1 MFFIFWYM
9 RKLSYLCTTILLF
22 SQIKMHFKIF
32 IVIYLFCVAYTQA
45 QQPDSLSQQ
54 EIHKELE
61 AIKQFRQK
69 DSVRIAM
76 LLNEIQLL
84 INNDKHT
91 SSITNSSTTNEKEM
105 EKLRNKMRGRPI
117 VFEKDTLYYLYT
129 SYGPYDIDTRV
140 KYIENK
146 LKELY
151 NDPSFAADSIK
162 IKPNGDY
169 LSVMYNEKIITRVT
183 MVDALWENSSQ
194 TELAQRYANVIKNTI
209 VKYKELN
216 SLKSILIRLAELLL
230 VLFIA
235 FVLIWAINRL
245 FNFLK
250 KITLNSE
257 HPSLTGIRIRNY
269 EFIKK
274 RGVVKALVKLL
285 AILRIIFLLFLL
297 ITIIPLIFDI
307 FPSTQYL
314 SRIIVQWIS
323 EPIKNVGIA
332 IIGYLPHLFYIV
344 IIVVIT
350 RYVLK
355 ILRFFALEIE
365 RGILK
370 IKGFHP
376 EWAHTTYVLARMMLW
391 VLALVIMF
399 PHLPSSDSDAF
410 KGISVFLGVLISLG
424 SSSAISNAIAGI
436 VISYMRPFQVGDW
449 IKSGEIIG
457 AVIEK
462 NALVTRLKTIN
473 NEDITIP
480 NSAILSGATM
490 NFTSIGKEIG
500 LALNVQVKVRYDYSD
515 NLVEELLIEA
525 ALKTNGISPKPHPYI
540 FQMSL
545 NELNAIYELNA
556 YTFHPENMYFIK
568 SDLTK
573 NIQSTFRQ
581 ANVEIFSTQYVEIKT
596 PFSNT
601 KKQNS

>member
-1 MFFIFWYM
+1 
-9 RKLSYLCTTILLF
+9 
-22 SQIKMHFKIF
+22 MHLKIF
-32 IVIYLFCVAYTQA
+32 VFIYLFCVAYIQA

-54 EIHKELE
+54 EIRKELE
-61 AIKQFRQK
+61 TIKQFRQK
-69 DSVRIAM
+69 DSIRIAM

-84 INNDKHT
+84 INNEKNT
-91 SSITNSSTTNEKEM
+91 PSITNSSTTNEKEI

-129 SYGPYDIDTRV
+129 SYRPYDIDTRV
-140 KYIENK
+140 KYVEEK

-151 NDPSFAADSIK
+151 NDPYFVADSIK
-162 IKPNGDY
+162 IKPAGDY
-169 LSVMYNEKIITRVT
+169 LSVMYNDKTITGVS

-194 TELAQRYANVIKNTI
+194 TELAQRYANIIKNTI
-209 VKYKELN
+209 VKYKEQN
-216 SLKSILIRLAELLL
+216 SLKSVLIRLAELLL
-230 VLFIA
+230 VLFIT
-235 FVLIWAINRL
+235 FILVWAINRL
-245 FNFLK
+245 FDFLK

-257 HPSLTGIRIRNY
+257 HRFLTSIRIRNY
-269 EFIKK
+269 DFIKK
-274 RGVVKALVKLL
+274 PGIVKALVKLL
-285 AILRIIFLLFLL
+285 AILRIVFLLFLL

-307 FPSTQYL
+307 FSSTQYL
-314 SRIIVQWIS
+314 SKIIVQWIS

-344 IIVVIT
+344 IIAVIT

-399 PHLPSSDSDAF
+399 PHLPGSDSDAF
-410 KGISVFLGVLISLG
+410 KGISIFLGVLISLG

-540 FQMSL
+540 FQISL
-545 NELNAIYELNA
+545 SELNAVYELNA

-581 ANVEIFSTQYVEIKT
+581 ANIEIFSTQYVEIRT

-601 KKQNS
+601 KKQNP

>member
-1 MFFIFWYM
+1 M
-9 RKLSYLCTTILLF
+9 
-22 SQIKMHFKIF
+22 
-32 IVIYLFCVAYTQA
+32 
-45 QQPDSLSQQ
+45 
-54 EIHKELE
+54 
-61 AIKQFRQK
+61 
-69 DSVRIAM
+69 
-76 LLNEIQLL
+76 NEIQEILHNE
-84 INNDKHT
+84 NNQNKTSIKNLHT
-91 SSITNSSTTNEKEM
+91 
-105 EKLRNKMRGRPI
+105 KMRGKPI
-117 VFEKDTLYYLYT
+117 VFENDTLYYLYS
-129 SYGPYDIDTRV
+129 SYGAYNIDTRV
-140 KYIENK
+140 KYIEDK

-151 NDPSFAADSIK
+151 NDPLFVTDSIK
-162 IKPNGDY
+162 IKPLGDY
-169 LSVMYNEKIITRVT
+169 LAITYKGKT
-183 MVDALWENSSQ
+183 IAGITAVDALWENSSQ
-194 TELAQRYANVIKNTI
+194 TELAQRYANIIKNTI
-209 VKYKELN
+209 VKYKEQN
-216 SLKSILIRLAELLL
+216 SLKSVLIRLAELLL

-235 FVLIWAINRL
+235 FILVWAINRL
-245 FNFLK
+245 FDFLK
-250 KITLNSE
+250 KIALNSE
-257 HPSLTGIRIRNY
+257 HHFLRGIRIRNY
-269 EFIKK
+269 ELIKK
-274 RGVVKALVKLL
+274 QRVVKALLRLL
-285 AILRIIFLLFLL
+285 AIFRIVFLLFLL

-314 SRIIVQWIS
+314 SKIIVQWIS
-323 EPIKNVGIA
+323 EPIKNVGKA

-344 IIVVIT
+344 IIAVIT
-350 RYVLK
+350 RYLLK

-370 IKGFHP
+370 IRGFHP
-376 EWAHTTYVLARMMLW
+376 EWAHTTYVLIRMMLW

-399 PHLPSSDSDAF
+399 PHLPGSGSDAF

-436 VISYMRPFQVGDW
+436 VISYMCPFQVGDW
-449 IKSGEIIG
+449 IKSRDFIG

-490 NFTSIGKEIG
+490 NFTSIGKELG

-540 FQMSL
+540 FQISL
-545 NELNAIYELNA
+545 DELNAVYELNA

-581 ANVEIFSTQYVEIKT
+581 ANIEIFSTQYVEIRT

>member
-1 MFFIFWYM
+1 M
-9 RKLSYLCTTILLF
+9 YL
-22 SQIKMHFKIF
+22 KIF
-32 IVIYLFCVAYTQA
+32 VFIYLFCVAYIQA

-54 EIHKELE
+54 EIRKELE
-61 AIKQFRQK
+61 TIKQFRQK
-69 DSVRIAM
+69 DSIRIAM

-84 INNDKHT
+84 INNEKNT
-91 SSITNSSTTNEKEM
+91 PSITNSSTTNEKEI

-140 KYIENK
+140 KYVEEK

-151 NDPSFAADSIK
+151 NDPYFVADSIK
-162 IKPNGDY
+162 IKPAGDY
-169 LSVMYNEKIITRVT
+169 LSVMYNDKTITGIS

-194 TELAQRYANVIKNTI
+194 TELAQRYANIIKNTI
-209 VKYKELN
+209 VKYKEQN

-235 FVLIWAINRL
+235 FILVWAINRL
-245 FNFLK
+245 FDFLK

-257 HPSLTGIRIRNY
+257 HRFLTSIRIRNY
-269 EFIKK
+269 DFIKK
-274 RGVVKALVKLL
+274 PGIVKALVKLL
-285 AILRIIFLLFLL
+285 AILRIVFLLFLL

-314 SRIIVQWIS
+314 SKIIVQWIS
-323 EPIKNVGIA
+323 EPIKNVAIA

-344 IIVVIT
+344 IIAVIT

-399 PHLPSSDSDAF
+399 PHLPGSDSDAF

-540 FQMSL
+540 FQISL
-545 NELNAIYELNA
+545 SELNAVYELNA

-581 ANVEIFSTQYVEIKT
+581 ANIEIFSTQYVEIRT
-596 PFSNT
+596 PFF
-601 KKQNS
+601 KY

>member
-1 MFFIFWYM
+1 
-9 RKLSYLCTTILLF
+9 
-22 SQIKMHFKIF
+22 MHLKIF
-32 IVIYLFCVAYTQA
+32 VFIYLFCVAYIQA

-54 EIHKELE
+54 EIRKELE
-61 AIKQFRQK
+61 TIKQFRQK
-69 DSVRIAM
+69 DSIRIAM

-84 INNDKHT
+84 INNEKNT
-91 SSITNSSTTNEKEM
+91 PSITNSSTTNEKEI

-140 KYIENK
+140 KYVEEK

-151 NDPSFAADSIK
+151 NDPYFVADSIK
-162 IKPNGDY
+162 IKPAGDY
-169 LSVMYNEKIITRVT
+169 LSVMYNDKTITGVS
-183 MVDALWENSSQ
+183 MVDPLWENSSQ
-194 TELAQRYANVIKNTI
+194 TELAQRYANIIKNTI
-209 VKYKELN
+209 VKYKEQN
-216 SLKSILIRLAELLL
+216 SLKSVLIRLAELLL
-230 VLFIA
+230 VLFIT
-235 FVLIWAINRL
+235 FILVWAINRL
-245 FNFLK
+245 FDFLK

-257 HPSLTGIRIRNY
+257 HRFLTSIRIRNY
-269 EFIKK
+269 DFIKK
-274 RGVVKALVKLL
+274 PGIVKALVKIL
-285 AILRIIFLLFLL
+285 AILRIVFLLFLL

-307 FPSTQYL
+307 FSSTQYL
-314 SRIIVQWIS
+314 SKIIVQWIS

-344 IIVVIT
+344 IIAVIT

-376 EWAHTTYVLARMMLW
+376 EWAHTTYVLIRMMLW

-399 PHLPSSDSDAF
+399 PHLPGSGSDAF

-436 VISYMRPFQVGDW
+436 VISYMCPFQVGDW
-449 IKSGEIIG
+449 IKSGDFIG

-490 NFTSIGKEIG
+490 NFTSIGKELG
-500 LALNVQVKVRYDYSD
+500 LALNVQVKVHYDYSD

-540 FQMSL
+540 FQISL
-545 NELNAIYELNA
+545 SELNAVYELNA

-581 ANVEIFSTQYVEIKT
+581 ANIEIFSTQYVEIRT

>member
-1 MFFIFWYM
+1 
-9 RKLSYLCTTILLF
+9 
-22 SQIKMHFKIF
+22 MHLKIF
-32 IVIYLFCVAYTQA
+32 VFIYLFCVAYIQA

-54 EIHKELE
+54 EIRKELE
-61 AIKQFRQK
+61 TIKQFRQK
-69 DSVRIAM
+69 DSIRIAM

-84 INNDKHT
+84 INNEKNT
-91 SSITNSSTTNEKEM
+91 PSITNSSTTNEKEI

-140 KYIENK
+140 KYVEEK

-151 NDPSFAADSIK
+151 NDPYFVADSIK
-162 IKPNGDY
+162 IKPAGDY
-169 LSVMYNEKIITRVT
+169 LSVMYNDKTITGVS

-194 TELAQRYANVIKNTI
+194 TELAQRYANIIKNTI
-209 VKYKELN
+209 VKYKEQN
-216 SLKSILIRLAELLL
+216 SLKSVLIRLTELLL

-235 FVLIWAINRL
+235 FILVWAINRL
-245 FNFLK
+245 FDFLK

-257 HPSLTGIRIRNY
+257 HRFLTSIRIRNY
-269 EFIKK
+269 DFIKK
-274 RGVVKALVKLL
+274 PGIVKVLVKLL
-285 AILRIIFLLFLL
+285 AILRIVFLLFLL

-314 SRIIVQWIS
+314 SKIIVQWIS

-344 IIVVIT
+344 IIAVIT

-399 PHLPSSDSDAF
+399 PHLPGSDSDAF

-473 NEDITIP
+473 NEDISIP

-540 FQMSL
+540 FQISL
-545 NELNAIYELNA
+545 SELNAVYELNA

-581 ANVEIFSTQYVEIKT
+581 ANIEIFSTQYVEIRT

>member
-1 MFFIFWYM
+1 
-9 RKLSYLCTTILLF
+9 
-22 SQIKMHFKIF
+22 MHLKIF
-32 IVIYLFCVAYTQA
+32 VFIYLFCVAYIQA

-54 EIHKELE
+54 EIRKELE
-61 AIKQFRQK
+61 TIKQFRQK
-69 DSVRIAM
+69 DSIRIAM

-84 INNDKHT
+84 INNEKNT
-91 SSITNSSTTNEKEM
+91 PSITNSSTTNEKEI

-140 KYIENK
+140 KYVEEK

-151 NDPSFAADSIK
+151 NDPYFVADSIK
-162 IKPNGDY
+162 IKPAGDY
-169 LSVMYNEKIITRVT
+169 LSVMYNDKTITGIS

-194 TELAQRYANVIKNTI
+194 TELAQRYANIIKNTI
-209 VKYKELN
+209 VKYKEQN
-216 SLKSILIRLAELLL
+216 SLKSVLIRLAELLL

-235 FVLIWAINRL
+235 FILVWAINRL
-245 FNFLK
+245 FDFLK
-250 KITLNSE
+250 KIALNSE
-257 HPSLTGIRIRNY
+257 HRFLTSIRIRNY
-269 EFIKK
+269 DFIKK
-274 RGVVKALVKLL
+274 PGIVKALVKLL
-285 AILRIIFLLFLL
+285 AILRIVFLLFLL

-307 FPSTQYL
+307 FSSTQYL
-314 SRIIVQWIS
+314 SKIIVQWIS

-344 IIVVIT
+344 IIAVIT
-350 RYVLK
+350 HYVLK

-399 PHLPSSDSDAF
+399 PHLPGSDSDAF
-410 KGISVFLGVLISLG
+410 KGISIFLGVLISLG

-480 NSAILSGATM
+480 NSAILSGTTM

-540 FQMSL
+540 FQISL
-545 NELNAIYELNA
+545 SELNAVYELNA

-581 ANVEIFSTQYVEIKT
+581 ANIEIFSTQYVEIRT

-601 KKQNS
+601 KKQNP

>member
-1 MFFIFWYM
+1 
-9 RKLSYLCTTILLF
+9 
-22 SQIKMHFKIF
+22 MHLKIF
-32 IVIYLFCVAYTQA
+32 VFIYLFCVAYIQA

-54 EIHKELE
+54 EIRKELE
-61 AIKQFRQK
+61 TIKQFRQK
-69 DSVRIAM
+69 DSIRIAM

-84 INNDKHT
+84 INNEKNT
-91 SSITNSSTTNEKEM
+91 PSITNSSTTNEKEI
-105 EKLRNKMRGRPI
+105 EKLRNKMRGQPI

-140 KYIENK
+140 KYVEEK

-151 NDPSFAADSIK
+151 NDPYFVADSIK
-162 IKPNGDY
+162 IKPAGYY
-169 LSVMYNEKIITRVT
+169 LSVMYNDKTITGVSI
-183 MVDALWENSSQ
+183 VDALWENSSQ
-194 TELAQRYANVIKNTI
+194 TELAQRYANIIKNTI
-209 VKYKELN
+209 VKYKEQN
-216 SLKSILIRLAELLL
+216 SLKSVLIRLAELLL

-235 FVLIWAINRL
+235 FILVWAINRL
-245 FNFLK
+245 FDFLK

-257 HPSLTGIRIRNY
+257 HRFLTSIRIRNY
-269 EFIKK
+269 DFIKK
-274 RGVVKALVKLL
+274 PGIVKALEKLL
-285 AILRIIFLLFLL
+285 AILRIVFLLFLL

-314 SRIIVQWIS
+314 SKIIVQWIS
-323 EPIKNVGIA
+323 EPIKNVAIA

-344 IIVVIT
+344 IIAVIT

-399 PHLPSSDSDAF
+399 PHLPGSDSDAF

-525 ALKTNGISPKPHPYI
+525 ALKTNGISLKPHPYI
-540 FQMSL
+540 FQISL
-545 NELNAIYELNA
+545 SELNAVYELNA

-581 ANVEIFSTQYVEIKT
+581 ANIEIFSTQYVEIRT

-601 KKQNS
+601 KKQNP

>member
-1 MFFIFWYM
+1 
-9 RKLSYLCTTILLF
+9 
-22 SQIKMHFKIF
+22 MHLKIF
-32 IVIYLFCVAYTQA
+32 VFIYLFCVAYIQA

-54 EIHKELE
+54 EIRKELE
-61 AIKQFRQK
+61 TIKQFRQK
-69 DSVRIAM
+69 DSIRIAM

-84 INNDKHT
+84 INNEKNT
-91 SSITNSSTTNEKEM
+91 PSITNSSTTNEKEI

-129 SYGPYDIDTRV
+129 SYRPYDIDTRV
-140 KYIENK
+140 KYVEEK

-151 NDPSFAADSIK
+151 NDPYFVADSIK
-162 IKPNGDY
+162 IKPAGDY
-169 LSVMYNEKIITRVT
+169 LSVMYNDKTITGVS

-194 TELAQRYANVIKNTI
+194 TELAQRYANIIKNTI
-209 VKYKELN
+209 VKYKEQN
-216 SLKSILIRLAELLL
+216 SLKSVLIRLAELLL
-230 VLFIA
+230 VLFIT
-235 FVLIWAINRL
+235 FILVWAINRL
-245 FNFLK
+245 FDFLK

-257 HPSLTGIRIRNY
+257 HRFLTSIRIRNY
-269 EFIKK
+269 DFIKK
-274 RGVVKALVKLL
+274 PGIVKVLVKLL
-285 AILRIIFLLFLL
+285 AILRIVFLLFLL

-314 SRIIVQWIS
+314 SKIIVQWIS

-344 IIVVIT
+344 IIAVIT

-399 PHLPSSDSDAF
+399 PHLPGSDSDAF

-540 FQMSL
+540 FQISL
-545 NELNAIYELNA
+545 SELNAVYELNA

-581 ANVEIFSTQYVEIKT
+581 ANIEIFSTQYVEIRT

-601 KKQNS
+601 KKQNP

>member
-1 MFFIFWYM
+1 M
-9 RKLSYLCTTILLF
+9 RL
-22 SQIKMHFKIF
+22 KIF
-32 IVIYLFCVAYTQA
+32 VFIYLFCVAYIQA

-54 EIHKELE
+54 EIRKELE
-61 AIKQFRQK
+61 TIKQFRQK
-69 DSVRIAM
+69 DSIRIAM
-76 LLNEIQLL
+76 LLNEIQML
-84 INNDKHT
+84 INNEKNT
-91 SSITNSSTTNEKEM
+91 PSITNSSTTNEKEI

-140 KYIENK
+140 KYVEEK

-151 NDPSFAADSIK
+151 NDPYFVADSIK
-162 IKPNGDY
+162 IKPAGDY
-169 LSVMYNEKIITRVT
+169 LSVMYNDKTITGIS

-194 TELAQRYANVIKNTI
+194 TELAQRYANIIKNTI
-209 VKYKELN
+209 VKYKEQN
-216 SLKSILIRLAELLL
+216 SLKSVLIRLAELLL

-235 FVLIWAINRL
+235 FILVWAINRL
-245 FNFLK
+245 FDFLK

-257 HPSLTGIRIRNY
+257 HSFLTSIRIRNY
-269 EFIKK
+269 DFIKK
-274 RGVVKALVKLL
+274 PGIVKALVKLL
-285 AILRIIFLLFLL
+285 AILRIVFLLFLL

-314 SRIIVQWIS
+314 SKIIVQWIS

-344 IIVVIT
+344 IIAVIT

-399 PHLPSSDSDAF
+399 PHLPGSDSDAF

-540 FQMSL
+540 FQISL
-545 NELNAIYELNA
+545 SELNAVYELNA

-581 ANVEIFSTQYVEIKT
+581 ANIEIFSTQYVEIRT

>member
-1 MFFIFWYM
+1 
-9 RKLSYLCTTILLF
+9 
-22 SQIKMHFKIF
+22 MHLKIF
-32 IVIYLFCVAYTQA
+32 VFIYLFCVAYIQA

-54 EIHKELE
+54 EIRKELE
-61 AIKQFRQK
+61 TIKQFRQK
-69 DSVRIAM
+69 DSIRIAM

-84 INNDKHT
+84 INNEKNT
-91 SSITNSSTTNEKEM
+91 PSITNSSTTNEKEI

-140 KYIENK
+140 KYVEEK

-151 NDPSFAADSIK
+151 NDPYFVADSIK
-162 IKPNGDY
+162 IKPAGDY
-169 LSVMYNEKIITRVT
+169 LSVMYNDKTITGVS

-194 TELAQRYANVIKNTI
+194 TELAQRYANIIKNTI
-209 VKYKELN
+209 VKYKEQN
-216 SLKSILIRLAELLL
+216 SLKSVLIRLAELLL

-235 FVLIWAINRL
+235 FILVWAINRL
-245 FNFLK
+245 FDFLK
-250 KITLNSE
+250 KIALNSE
-257 HPSLTGIRIRNY
+257 HRFLTSIRIRNY
-269 EFIKK
+269 DFIKK
-274 RGVVKALVKLL
+274 PGIVKALVKLL
-285 AILRIIFLLFLL
+285 AILRIVFLLFLL

-314 SRIIVQWIS
+314 SKIIVQWIS

-344 IIVVIT
+344 IIAVIT

-399 PHLPSSDSDAF
+399 PHLPGSDSDAF

-540 FQMSL
+540 FQISL
-545 NELNAIYELNA
+545 SELNAVYELNA

-581 ANVEIFSTQYVEIKT
+581 ANIEIFSTQYVEIRT

>member
-1 MFFIFWYM
+1 
-9 RKLSYLCTTILLF
+9 
-22 SQIKMHFKIF
+22 MHLKIF
-32 IVIYLFCVAYTQA
+32 VFIYLFCVAYIQA

-54 EIHKELE
+54 EIRKELE
-61 AIKQFRQK
+61 TIKQFRQK
-69 DSVRIAM
+69 DSIRIAM

-84 INNDKHT
+84 INNEKNT
-91 SSITNSSTTNEKEM
+91 PSITNSSTTNEKEI

-140 KYIENK
+140 KYVEEK

-151 NDPSFAADSIK
+151 NDPYFVADSIK
-162 IKPNGDY
+162 IKPAGDY
-169 LSVMYNEKIITRVT
+169 LSVMYNDKTITGIS

-194 TELAQRYANVIKNTI
+194 TELAQRYANIIKNTI
-209 VKYKELN
+209 VKYKEQN
-216 SLKSILIRLAELLL
+216 SLKSVLIRLAELLL

-235 FVLIWAINRL
+235 FILVWAINRL
-245 FNFLK
+245 FDFLK
-250 KITLNSE
+250 KIALNSE
-257 HPSLTGIRIRNY
+257 HRFLTSIRIRNY
-269 EFIKK
+269 DFIKK
-274 RGVVKALVKLL
+274 PGIVKALVKLL
-285 AILRIIFLLFLL
+285 AILRIVFLLFLL

-307 FPSTQYL
+307 FSSTQYL
-314 SRIIVQWIS
+314 SKIIVQWIS

-344 IIVVIT
+344 IIAVIT
-350 RYVLK
+350 HYVLK

-399 PHLPSSDSDAF
+399 PHLPGSDSDAF
-410 KGISVFLGVLISLG
+410 KGISIFLGVLISLG

-540 FQMSL
+540 FQISL
-545 NELNAIYELNA
+545 SELNAVYELNA

-581 ANVEIFSTQYVEIKT
+581 ANIEIFSTQYIEIRT

-601 KKQNS
+601 KKQNP

>member
-1 MFFIFWYM
+1 M
-9 RKLSYLCTTILLF
+9 RL
-22 SQIKMHFKIF
+22 KIF
-32 IVIYLFCVAYTQA
+32 VFIYLFCVAYIQA

-54 EIHKELE
+54 EIRKELE
-61 AIKQFRQK
+61 TIKQFRQK
-69 DSVRIAM
+69 DSIRIAM
-76 LLNEIQLL
+76 LLNEIKLL
-84 INNDKHT
+84 INNEKNT
-91 SSITNSSTTNEKEM
+91 PSITNSSTTNEKEI

-140 KYIENK
+140 KYVEEK

-151 NDPSFAADSIK
+151 NDPYFVADSIK
-162 IKPNGDY
+162 IKPAGDY
-169 LSVMYNEKIITRVT
+169 LSVMYNDKTITGIS

-194 TELAQRYANVIKNTI
+194 TELAQRYANIIKNTI
-209 VKYKELN
+209 VKYKEQN
-216 SLKSILIRLAELLL
+216 SLKSVLIRLAELLL

-235 FVLIWAINRL
+235 FILVWAINRL
-245 FNFLK
+245 FDFLK
-250 KITLNSE
+250 KIALNSE
-257 HPSLTGIRIRNY
+257 HRFLTSIRIRNY
-269 EFIKK
+269 DFIKK
-274 RGVVKALVKLL
+274 PGIVKALVKLL
-285 AILRIIFLLFLL
+285 AILRIVFLLFLL

-307 FPSTQYL
+307 FSSTQYL
-314 SRIIVQWIS
+314 SKIIVQWIS

-344 IIVVIT
+344 IIAVIT
-350 RYVLK
+350 HYVLK

-399 PHLPSSDSDAF
+399 PHLPGSDSDAF
-410 KGISVFLGVLISLG
+410 KGISIFLGVLISLG

-540 FQMSL
+540 FQISL
-545 NELNAIYELNA
+545 SELNAVYELNA

-581 ANVEIFSTQYVEIKT
+581 ANIEIFSTQYVEIRT

-601 KKQNS
+601 KKQNP

>member
-1 MFFIFWYM
+1 
-9 RKLSYLCTTILLF
+9 
-22 SQIKMHFKIF
+22 MHLKIF
-32 IVIYLFCVAYTQA
+32 VFIYLFCVAYIQA

-54 EIHKELE
+54 EIRKELE
-61 AIKQFRQK
+61 TIKQFRQK
-69 DSVRIAM
+69 DSIRIAM

-84 INNDKHT
+84 INNEKNT
-91 SSITNSSTTNEKEM
+91 PSITNSSTTNEKEI

-140 KYIENK
+140 KYVEEK

-151 NDPSFAADSIK
+151 NDPYFVADSIK
-162 IKPNGDY
+162 IKPAGDY
-169 LSVMYNEKIITRVT
+169 LSVMYNDKTITGVS

-194 TELAQRYANVIKNTI
+194 TELAQRYANIIKNTI
-209 VKYKELN
+209 VKYKEQN
-216 SLKSILIRLAELLL
+216 SLKSVLIRLAELLL

-235 FVLIWAINRL
+235 FILVWAINRL
-245 FNFLK
+245 FDFLK
-250 KITLNSE
+250 KIALNSE
-257 HPSLTGIRIRNY
+257 HRFLTSIRIRNY
-269 EFIKK
+269 DFIKK
-274 RGVVKALVKLL
+274 PGIVKALVKLL
-285 AILRIIFLLFLL
+285 AILRIVFLLFLL

-307 FPSTQYL
+307 FSSTQYL
-314 SRIIVQWIS
+314 SKIIVQWIS

-344 IIVVIT
+344 IIAVIT
-350 RYVLK
+350 HYVLK

-399 PHLPSSDSDAF
+399 PHLPGSDSDAF
-410 KGISVFLGVLISLG
+410 KGISIFLGVLISLG

-540 FQMSL
+540 FQISL
-545 NELNAIYELNA
+545 SELNAVYELNA

-581 ANVEIFSTQYVEIKT
+581 ANIEIFSTQYIEIRT

>member
-1 MFFIFWYM
+1 
-9 RKLSYLCTTILLF
+9 
-22 SQIKMHFKIF
+22 MHLKIF
-32 IVIYLFCVAYTQA
+32 VFIYLFCVAYIQA

-54 EIHKELE
+54 EIRKELE
-61 AIKQFRQK
+61 TIKQFRQK
-69 DSVRIAM
+69 DSIRIAM

-84 INNDKHT
+84 INNEKNT
-91 SSITNSSTTNEKEM
+91 PSITNSSTTNEKEI

-140 KYIENK
+140 KYVEEK

-151 NDPSFAADSIK
+151 NDPYFVADSIK
-162 IKPNGDY
+162 IKPAGNY
-169 LSVMYNEKIITRVT
+169 LSVMYNDKTITGIS

-194 TELAQRYANVIKNTI
+194 TELAQRYANIIKNTI
-209 VKYKELN
+209 VKYKEQN
-216 SLKSILIRLAELLL
+216 SLKSVLIRLAELLL

-235 FVLIWAINRL
+235 FILVWAINRL
-245 FNFLK
+245 FDFLK
-250 KITLNSE
+250 KIALNSE
-257 HPSLTGIRIRNY
+257 HRFLTSIRIRNY
-269 EFIKK
+269 DFIKK
-274 RGVVKALVKLL
+274 PGIVKALVKLL
-285 AILRIIFLLFLL
+285 AILRIVFLLFLL

-307 FPSTQYL
+307 FSSTQYL
-314 SRIIVQWIS
+314 SKIIVQWIS

-344 IIVVIT
+344 IIAVIT
-350 RYVLK
+350 HYVLK

-399 PHLPSSDSDAF
+399 PHLPGSDSDAF
-410 KGISVFLGVLISLG
+410 KGISIFLGVLISLG

-540 FQMSL
+540 FQISL
-545 NELNAIYELNA
+545 SELNAVYELNA

-581 ANVEIFSTQYVEIKT
+581 ANIEIFSTQYIEIRT

>member
-1 MFFIFWYM
+1 M
-9 RKLSYLCTTILLF
+9 RL
-22 SQIKMHFKIF
+22 KIF
-32 IVIYLFCVAYTQA
+32 VFIYLFCVAYIQA

-54 EIHKELE
+54 EIRKELE
-61 AIKQFRQK
+61 TIKQFRQK
-69 DSVRIAM
+69 DSIRIAM

-84 INNDKHT
+84 INNEKNT
-91 SSITNSSTTNEKEM
+91 PSITNSSTTNEKEI

-140 KYIENK
+140 KYVEEK

-151 NDPSFAADSIK
+151 NDPYFVADSIK
-162 IKPNGDY
+162 IKPAGDY
-169 LSVMYNEKIITRVT
+169 LSVMYNDKTITGIS

-194 TELAQRYANVIKNTI
+194 TELAQRYANIIKNTI
-209 VKYKELN
+209 VKYKEQN
-216 SLKSILIRLAELLL
+216 SLKSVLIRLAELLL

-235 FVLIWAINRL
+235 FILVWAINRL
-245 FNFLK
+245 FDFLK

-257 HPSLTGIRIRNY
+257 HRFLTSIRIRNY
-269 EFIKK
+269 DFIKK
-274 RGVVKALVKLL
+274 PGIIKALVKLL
-285 AILRIIFLLFLL
+285 AILRIVFLLFLL

-314 SRIIVQWIS
+314 SKIIVQWIS

-344 IIVVIT
+344 IIAVIT

-399 PHLPSSDSDAF
+399 PHLPGSDSDAF
-410 KGISVFLGVLISLG
+410 KGISVFLAVLISLG

-540 FQMSL
+540 FQISL
-545 NELNAIYELNA
+545 SELNAVYELNA

-581 ANVEIFSTQYVEIKT
+581 ANIEIFSTQYVEIRT

>member
-1 MFFIFWYM
+1 MFFIFGYM
-9 RKLSYLCTTILLF
+9 RKLLYLCTTILLF

-45 QQPDSLSQQ
+45 QQPDNLSQQ

-209 VKYKELN
+209 VKYKEQN

-235 FVLIWAINRL
+235 FVLVWAINRL

-285 AILRIIFLLFLL
+285 AILRIIFLFFLL

-314 SRIIVQWIS
+314 SKIIVQWIS

-376 EWAHTTYVLARMMLW
+376 EWAHTT
-391 VLALVIMF
+391 
-399 PHLPSSDSDAF
+399 
-410 KGISVFLGVLISLG
+410 
-424 SSSAISNAIAGI
+424 
-436 VISYMRPFQVGDW
+436 DW

-525 ALKTNGISPKPHPYI
+525 ALKPNGISPKPHPYI
-540 FQMSL
+540 FQISL

>member
-1 MFFIFWYM
+1 
-9 RKLSYLCTTILLF
+9 
-22 SQIKMHFKIF
+22 MHLKIF
-32 IVIYLFCVAYTQA
+32 VFIYLFCVAYIQA

-54 EIHKELE
+54 EIRKELE
-61 AIKQFRQK
+61 TIKQFRQK
-69 DSVRIAM
+69 DSIRIAM

-84 INNDKHT
+84 INNEKNT
-91 SSITNSSTTNEKEM
+91 PSITNSSTTNEKEI

-140 KYIENK
+140 KYVEEK

-151 NDPSFAADSIK
+151 NDPYFVADSIK
-162 IKPNGDY
+162 IKPAGDY
-169 LSVMYNEKIITRVT
+169 LSVMYNDKTITGIS

-194 TELAQRYANVIKNTI
+194 TELAQRYANIIKNTI
-209 VKYKELN
+209 VKYKEQN
-216 SLKSILIRLAELLL
+216 SLKSVLIRLAELLL

-235 FVLIWAINRL
+235 FILVWAINRL
-245 FNFLK
+245 FDFLK

-257 HPSLTGIRIRNY
+257 HRFLTSIRIRNY
-269 EFIKK
+269 DFIKK
-274 RGVVKALVKLL
+274 PGIIKALVKLL
-285 AILRIIFLLFLL
+285 AILRIVFLLFLL

-314 SRIIVQWIS
+314 SKIIVQWIS

-344 IIVVIT
+344 IIAVIT

-399 PHLPSSDSDAF
+399 PHLPGSDSDAF

-424 SSSAISNAIAGI
+424 SSSAISNAIAGV

-449 IKSGEIIG
+449 IKSGEFIG

-540 FQMSL
+540 FQISL
-545 NELNAIYELNA
+545 SELNAVYELNA

-581 ANVEIFSTQYVEIKT
+581 ANVEIFSTQYVEIRT
-596 PFSNT
+596 PLSNS
-601 KKQNS
+601 KKQNL

>member
-1 MFFIFWYM
+1 
-9 RKLSYLCTTILLF
+9 
-22 SQIKMHFKIF
+22 MHLKIF
-32 IVIYLFCVAYTQA
+32 VFIYLFCVAYIQA

-54 EIHKELE
+54 EIRKELE
-61 AIKQFRQK
+61 TIKQFRQK
-69 DSVRIAM
+69 DSIRIAM

-84 INNDKHT
+84 INNEKNT
-91 SSITNSSTTNEKEM
+91 PSITNSSTTNEKEI

-129 SYGPYDIDTRV
+129 SYRPYDIDTRV
-140 KYIENK
+140 KYVEEK

-151 NDPSFAADSIK
+151 NDPYFVADSIK
-162 IKPNGDY
+162 IKPAGDY
-169 LSVMYNEKIITRVT
+169 LSVMYNDKTITGVS

-194 TELAQRYANVIKNTI
+194 TELAQRYANIIKNTI
-209 VKYKELN
+209 VKYKEQN
-216 SLKSILIRLAELLL
+216 SLKSVLIRLAELLL
-230 VLFIA
+230 VLFIT
-235 FVLIWAINRL
+235 FILVWAINRL
-245 FNFLK
+245 FDFLK

-257 HPSLTGIRIRNY
+257 HRFLTSIRIRNY
-269 EFIKK
+269 DFIKK
-274 RGVVKALVKLL
+274 PGIVKALVKIL
-285 AILRIIFLLFLL
+285 AILRIVFLLFLL

-307 FPSTQYL
+307 FSSTQYL
-314 SRIIVQWIS
+314 SKIIVQWIS

-344 IIVVIT
+344 IIAVIT

-399 PHLPSSDSDAF
+399 PHLPGSDSDAF

-540 FQMSL
+540 FQISL
-545 NELNAIYELNA
+545 SELNAVYELNA

-581 ANVEIFSTQYVEIKT
+581 ANIEIFSTQYVEIRT

-601 KKQNS
+601 KKQNP

>member
-1 MFFIFWYM
+1 
-9 RKLSYLCTTILLF
+9 
-22 SQIKMHFKIF
+22 MHLKIF
-32 IVIYLFCVAYTQA
+32 VFIYLFCVAYIQA

-54 EIHKELE
+54 EIRKELE
-61 AIKQFRQK
+61 TIKQFRQK
-69 DSVRIAM
+69 DSIRIAM

-84 INNDKHT
+84 INNEKNT
-91 SSITNSSTTNEKEM
+91 PSITNSSTTNEKEI
-105 EKLRNKMRGRPI
+105 EKLRNKMRGQPI

-140 KYIENK
+140 KYVEEK

-151 NDPSFAADSIK
+151 NDPYFVADSIK
-162 IKPNGDY
+162 IKPAGDY
-169 LSVMYNEKIITRVT
+169 LSVMYNDKTITGVS

-194 TELAQRYANVIKNTI
+194 TELAQRYANIIKNTI
-209 VKYKELN
+209 VKYKEQN
-216 SLKSILIRLAELLL
+216 SLKSVLIRLAELLL

-235 FVLIWAINRL
+235 FILVWAINRL
-245 FNFLK
+245 FDFLK

-257 HPSLTGIRIRNY
+257 HRFLTSIRIRNY
-269 EFIKK
+269 DFIKK
-274 RGVVKALVKLL
+274 PGIVKALVKLL
-285 AILRIIFLLFLL
+285 AILRIVFLLFLL

-314 SRIIVQWIS
+314 SKIIVQWIS

-344 IIVVIT
+344 IIAVIT

-399 PHLPSSDSDAF
+399 PHLPGSDSDAF

-540 FQMSL
+540 FQISL
-545 NELNAIYELNA
+545 SELNAVYELNA

-581 ANVEIFSTQYVEIKT
+581 ANIEIFSTQYVEIRT

>member
-1 MFFIFWYM
+1 
-9 RKLSYLCTTILLF
+9 
-22 SQIKMHFKIF
+22 MHLKIF
-32 IVIYLFCVAYTQA
+32 VFIYLFCVAYIQA

-54 EIHKELE
+54 EIRKELE
-61 AIKQFRQK
+61 TIKQFRQK
-69 DSVRIAM
+69 DSIRIAM

-84 INNDKHT
+84 INNEKNT
-91 SSITNSSTTNEKEM
+91 PSITNSSTTNEKEI

-140 KYIENK
+140 KYVEEK

-151 NDPSFAADSIK
+151 NDPYFVADSIK
-162 IKPNGDY
+162 IKPAGDY
-169 LSVMYNEKIITRVT
+169 LSVMYNDKTITGVS

-194 TELAQRYANVIKNTI
+194 TELAQRYANIIKNTI
-209 VKYKELN
+209 VKYKEQN
-216 SLKSILIRLAELLL
+216 SLKSVLIRLAELLL

-235 FVLIWAINRL
+235 FILVWAINRL
-245 FNFLK
+245 FDFLK

-257 HPSLTGIRIRNY
+257 HRFLTSIRIRNY
-269 EFIKK
+269 DFIKK
-274 RGVVKALVKLL
+274 PGIVKVLVKLL
-285 AILRIIFLLFLL
+285 AILRIVFLLFLL

-314 SRIIVQWIS
+314 SKIIVQWIS

-344 IIVVIT
+344 IIAVIT

-399 PHLPSSDSDAF
+399 PHLPGSDSDAF

-540 FQMSL
+540 FQISL
-545 NELNAIYELNA
+545 SELNAVYELNA

-581 ANVEIFSTQYVEIKT
+581 ANIEIFSTQYVEIRT

>member
-1 MFFIFWYM
+1 
-9 RKLSYLCTTILLF
+9 
-22 SQIKMHFKIF
+22 MHLKIF
-32 IVIYLFCVAYTQA
+32 VFIYLFCVAYIQA

-54 EIHKELE
+54 EIRKELE
-61 AIKQFRQK
+61 TIKQFRQK
-69 DSVRIAM
+69 DSIRIAM

-84 INNDKHT
+84 INNEKNT
-91 SSITNSSTTNEKEM
+91 PSITNSSTTNEKEI

-140 KYIENK
+140 KYVEEK

-151 NDPSFAADSIK
+151 NDPYFVADSIK
-162 IKPNGDY
+162 IKPAGDY
-169 LSVMYNEKIITRVT
+169 LSVMYNDKTITGVSI
-183 MVDALWENSSQ
+183 VDALWENSSQ
-194 TELAQRYANVIKNTI
+194 TELAQRYANIIKNTI
-209 VKYKELN
+209 VKYKEQN
-216 SLKSILIRLAELLL
+216 SLKSVLIRLAELLL
-230 VLFIA
+230 VLFIT
-235 FVLIWAINRL
+235 FILVWAINRL
-245 FNFLK
+245 FDFLK

-257 HPSLTGIRIRNY
+257 HRFLTSIRIRNY
-269 EFIKK
+269 DFIKK
-274 RGVVKALVKLL
+274 PGIVKALVKIL
-285 AILRIIFLLFLL
+285 AILRIVFLLFLL

-314 SRIIVQWIS
+314 SKIIVQWIS

-344 IIVVIT
+344 IIAVIT

-399 PHLPSSDSDAF
+399 PHLPGSDSDAF

-540 FQMSL
+540 FQISL
-545 NELNAIYELNA
+545 SELNAVYELNA

-581 ANVEIFSTQYVEIKT
+581 ANIEIFSTQYIEIRT

>member
-1 MFFIFWYM
+1 
-9 RKLSYLCTTILLF
+9 
-22 SQIKMHFKIF
+22 MHLKIF
-32 IVIYLFCVAYTQA
+32 VFIYLFCVAYIQA

-54 EIHKELE
+54 EIRKELE
-61 AIKQFRQK
+61 TIKQFRQK
-69 DSVRIAM
+69 DSIRIAM

-84 INNDKHT
+84 INNEKNT
-91 SSITNSSTTNEKEM
+91 PSITNSSTTNEKEI

-140 KYIENK
+140 KYVEEK

-151 NDPSFAADSIK
+151 NDPYFVADSIK
-162 IKPNGDY
+162 IKPAGDY
-169 LSVMYNEKIITRVT
+169 LSVMYNDKTITGVSI
-183 MVDALWENSSQ
+183 VDALWENSSQ
-194 TELAQRYANVIKNTI
+194 TELAQRYANIIKNTI
-209 VKYKELN
+209 VKYKEQN
-216 SLKSILIRLAELLL
+216 SLKSVLIRLAELLL
-230 VLFIA
+230 VLFIT
-235 FVLIWAINRL
+235 FILVWAINRL
-245 FNFLK
+245 FDFLK

-257 HPSLTGIRIRNY
+257 HRFLTSIRIRNY
-269 EFIKK
+269 DFIKK
-274 RGVVKALVKLL
+274 PGIVKALVKIL
-285 AILRIIFLLFLL
+285 AILRIVFLLFLL

-314 SRIIVQWIS
+314 SKIIVQWIS

-344 IIVVIT
+344 IIAVIT

-399 PHLPSSDSDAF
+399 PHLPGSDSDAF
-410 KGISVFLGVLISLG
+410 KGISIFLGVLISLG

-540 FQMSL
+540 FQISL
-545 NELNAIYELNA
+545 SELNAVYELNA

-581 ANVEIFSTQYVEIKT
+581 ANIEIFSTQYVEIRT

-601 KKQNS
+601 KKQNP

>member
-1 MFFIFWYM
+1 
-9 RKLSYLCTTILLF
+9 
-22 SQIKMHFKIF
+22 MHLKIF
-32 IVIYLFCVAYTQA
+32 VFIYLFCVAYIQA

-54 EIHKELE
+54 EIRKELE
-61 AIKQFRQK
+61 TIKQFRQK
-69 DSVRIAM
+69 DSIRIAM

-84 INNDKHT
+84 INNEKNT
-91 SSITNSSTTNEKEM
+91 PSITNSSTTNEKEI

-140 KYIENK
+140 KYVEEK

-151 NDPSFAADSIK
+151 NDPYFVADSIK
-162 IKPNGDY
+162 IKPAGDY
-169 LSVMYNEKIITRVT
+169 LSVMYNDKTITGVSI
-183 MVDALWENSSQ
+183 VDALWENSSQ
-194 TELAQRYANVIKNTI
+194 TELAQRYANIIKNTI
-209 VKYKELN
+209 VKYKEQN
-216 SLKSILIRLAELLL
+216 SLKSVLIRLAELLL

-235 FVLIWAINRL
+235 FILVWAINRL
-245 FNFLK
+245 FDFLK

-257 HPSLTGIRIRNY
+257 HRFLTSIRIRNY
-269 EFIKK
+269 DFIKK
-274 RGVVKALVKLL
+274 PGIVKALVKIL
-285 AILRIIFLLFLL
+285 AILRIVFLLFLL

-307 FPSTQYL
+307 FSSTQYL
-314 SRIIVQWIS
+314 SKIIVQWIS

-344 IIVVIT
+344 IIAVIT

-399 PHLPSSDSDAF
+399 PHLPGSDSDAF

-540 FQMSL
+540 FQISL
-545 NELNAIYELNA
+545 SELNAVYELNA

-581 ANVEIFSTQYVEIKT
+581 ANIEIFSTQYVEIRT

>member
-1 MFFIFWYM
+1 
-9 RKLSYLCTTILLF
+9 
-22 SQIKMHFKIF
+22 MHLKIF
-32 IVIYLFCVAYTQA
+32 VFIYLFCVAYIQA

-54 EIHKELE
+54 EIRKEFE
-61 AIKQFRQK
+61 TIKQFRQK
-69 DSVRIAM
+69 DSIRIAM

-84 INNDKHT
+84 INNEKNT
-91 SSITNSSTTNEKEM
+91 PSITNSSTTNEKEI

-129 SYGPYDIDTRV
+129 SYRPYDIDTRV
-140 KYIENK
+140 KYVEEK

-151 NDPSFAADSIK
+151 NDPYFVADSIK
-162 IKPNGDY
+162 IKPAGDY
-169 LSVMYNEKIITRVT
+169 LSVMYNDKTITGVS

-194 TELAQRYANVIKNTI
+194 TELAQRYANIIKNTI
-209 VKYKELN
+209 VKYKEQN
-216 SLKSILIRLAELLL
+216 SLKSVLIRLAELLL
-230 VLFIA
+230 VLFIT
-235 FVLIWAINRL
+235 FILVWAINRL
-245 FNFLK
+245 FDFLK

-257 HPSLTGIRIRNY
+257 HRFLTSIRIRNY
-269 EFIKK
+269 DFIKK
-274 RGVVKALVKLL
+274 PGIVKALVKIL
-285 AILRIIFLLFLL
+285 AILRIVFLLFLL

-307 FPSTQYL
+307 FSSTQYL
-314 SRIIVQWIS
+314 SKIIVQWIS

-344 IIVVIT
+344 IIAVIT

-399 PHLPSSDSDAF
+399 PHLPGSDSDAF
-410 KGISVFLGVLISLG
+410 KGISIFLGVLISLG

-540 FQMSL
+540 FQISL
-545 NELNAIYELNA
+545 SELNAVYELNA

-581 ANVEIFSTQYVEIKT
+581 ANIEIFSTQYVEIRT

-601 KKQNS
+601 KKQNP

>member
-1 MFFIFWYM
+1 M
-9 RKLSYLCTTILLF
+9 YL
-22 SQIKMHFKIF
+22 KIF
-32 IVIYLFCVAYTQA
+32 VFIYLFCVAYIQA

-54 EIHKELE
+54 EIRKELE
-61 AIKQFRQK
+61 TIKQFRQK
-69 DSVRIAM
+69 DSIRIAM

-84 INNDKHT
+84 INNEKNT
-91 SSITNSSTTNEKEM
+91 PSITNSSTTNEKEI

-140 KYIENK
+140 KYVEEK

-151 NDPSFAADSIK
+151 NDPYFVADSIK
-162 IKPNGDY
+162 IKPAGDY
-169 LSVMYNEKIITRVT
+169 LSVMYNDKTITGVS

-194 TELAQRYANVIKNTI
+194 TELAQRYANIIKNTI
-209 VKYKELN
+209 VKYKEQN
-216 SLKSILIRLAELLL
+216 SLKSVLIRLAELLL

-235 FVLIWAINRL
+235 FILVWAINRL
-245 FNFLK
+245 FDFLK

-257 HPSLTGIRIRNY
+257 HRFLTSIRIRNY
-269 EFIKK
+269 DFIKK
-274 RGVVKALVKLL
+274 PGIVKALVKLL
-285 AILRIIFLLFLL
+285 AILRIVFLLFLL

-314 SRIIVQWIS
+314 SKIIVQWIS
-323 EPIKNVGIA
+323 EPIKNVAIA

-344 IIVVIT
+344 IIAVIT

-399 PHLPSSDSDAF
+399 PHLPGSDSDAF

-424 SSSAISNAIAGI
+424 SSSTISNAIAGI

-457 AVIEK
+457 TVIEK

-540 FQMSL
+540 FQISL
-545 NELNAIYELNA
+545 SELNAVYELNA

-581 ANVEIFSTQYVEIKT
+581 ANIEIFSTQYVEIRT

>member
-1 MFFIFWYM
+1 
-9 RKLSYLCTTILLF
+9 
-22 SQIKMHFKIF
+22 MHLKIF
-32 IVIYLFCVAYTQA
+32 VFIYLFCVAYIQA

-54 EIHKELE
+54 EIRKELE
-61 AIKQFRQK
+61 TIKQFRQK
-69 DSVRIAM
+69 DSIRIAM

-84 INNDKHT
+84 INNDKNT
-91 SSITNSSTTNEKEM
+91 PSITNSSTTNEKEI

-140 KYIENK
+140 KYVEEK
-146 LKELY
+146 LEELY
-151 NDPSFAADSIK
+151 NDLYFVADSIK
-162 IKPNGDY
+162 IKPAGDY
-169 LSVMYNEKIITRVT
+169 LSVMYNDKTITEVSI
-183 MVDALWENSSQ
+183 VDALWENSSQ
-194 TELAQRYANVIKNTI
+194 TELAQRYANIIKNTI
-209 VKYKELN
+209 VKYKEQN
-216 SLKSILIRLAELLL
+216 SLKSVLIRLAELLL

-235 FVLIWAINRL
+235 FILVWAINRL
-245 FNFLK
+245 FDFLK

-257 HPSLTGIRIRNY
+257 HRFLTSIRIRNY
-269 EFIKK
+269 DFIKK
-274 RGVVKALVKLL
+274 PGIVKALVKLL
-285 AILRIIFLLFLL
+285 AILRIVFLLFLL

-307 FPSTQYL
+307 FSSTQYL
-314 SRIIVQWIS
+314 SKIIVQWIS

-332 IIGYLPHLFYIV
+332 IIWYLPHLFYIV
-344 IIVVIT
+344 IIAVIT

-399 PHLPSSDSDAF
+399 PHLPGSDSDAF

-424 SSSAISNAIAGI
+424 SSSSISNAIAGI

-500 LALNVQVKVRYDYSD
+500 LALNEQVKVRYDYSY

-540 FQMSL
+540 FQISL
-545 NELNAIYELNA
+545 SELNAVYELNA

-581 ANVEIFSTQYVEIKT
+581 ANIEIFSTQYVEIRT

>member
-1 MFFIFWYM
+1 M
-9 RKLSYLCTTILLF
+9 RL
-22 SQIKMHFKIF
+22 KIF
-32 IVIYLFCVAYTQA
+32 VFIYLFCVAYIQA

-54 EIHKELE
+54 EIRKELE
-61 AIKQFRQK
+61 TIKQFRQK
-69 DSVRIAM
+69 DSIRIAM

-84 INNDKHT
+84 INNEKNT
-91 SSITNSSTTNEKEM
+91 PSITNSSTTNEKEI

-140 KYIENK
+140 KYVEEK

-151 NDPSFAADSIK
+151 NDPYFVADSIK
-162 IKPNGDY
+162 IKPAGDY
-169 LSVMYNEKIITRVT
+169 LSVMYNDKTITGVS

-194 TELAQRYANVIKNTI
+194 TELAQRYANIIKNTI
-209 VKYKELN
+209 VKYKEQN
-216 SLKSILIRLAELLL
+216 SLKSVLIRLAELLL

-235 FVLIWAINRL
+235 FILVWAINRL
-245 FNFLK
+245 FDFLK
-250 KITLNSE
+250 KIALNSE
-257 HPSLTGIRIRNY
+257 HRFLTSIRIRNY
-269 EFIKK
+269 DFIKK
-274 RGVVKALVKLL
+274 PGIVKALVKLL
-285 AILRIIFLLFLL
+285 AILRIVFLLFLL

-314 SRIIVQWIS
+314 SKIIVQWIS

-344 IIVVIT
+344 IIAVIT

-399 PHLPSSDSDAF
+399 PHLPGSDSDAF
-410 KGISVFLGVLISLG
+410 KGISIFLGVLISLG

-540 FQMSL
+540 FQISL
-545 NELNAIYELNA
+545 SELNAVYELNA

-568 SDLTK
+568 SHLTK

-581 ANVEIFSTQYVEIKT
+581 ANIEIFSTQYVEIRT

-601 KKQNS
+601 KKQNP

>member
-1 MFFIFWYM
+1 
-9 RKLSYLCTTILLF
+9 
-22 SQIKMHFKIF
+22 MHLKIF
-32 IVIYLFCVAYTQA
+32 VFIYLFCVAYIQA

-54 EIHKELE
+54 EIRKELE
-61 AIKQFRQK
+61 TIKQFRQK
-69 DSVRIAM
+69 DSIRIAM

-84 INNDKHT
+84 INNEKNT
-91 SSITNSSTTNEKEM
+91 PSITNSSTTNEKEI

-140 KYIENK
+140 KYVEEK
-146 LKELY
+146 LEELY
-151 NDPSFAADSIK
+151 NDLYFVADSIK
-162 IKPNGDY
+162 IKPAGDY
-169 LSVMYNEKIITRVT
+169 LSVMYNDKTITGVSI
-183 MVDALWENSSQ
+183 VDALWENSSQ
-194 TELAQRYANVIKNTI
+194 TELAQRYANIIKNTI
-209 VKYKELN
+209 VKYKEQN
-216 SLKSILIRLAELLL
+216 SLKSVLIRLAELLL
-230 VLFIA
+230 VLFIT
-235 FVLIWAINRL
+235 FILVWAINRL
-245 FNFLK
+245 FDFLK

-257 HPSLTGIRIRNY
+257 HRFLTSIRIRNY
-269 EFIKK
+269 DFIKK
-274 RGVVKALVKLL
+274 PGIVKALVKIL
-285 AILRIIFLLFLL
+285 AILRIVFLLFLL

-307 FPSTQYL
+307 FSSTQYL
-314 SRIIVQWIS
+314 SKIIVQWIS

-344 IIVVIT
+344 IIAVIT

-399 PHLPSSDSDAF
+399 PHLPGSDSDAF
-410 KGISVFLGVLISLG
+410 KGISIFLGVLISLG

-540 FQMSL
+540 FQISL
-545 NELNAIYELNA
+545 SELNAVYELNA

-581 ANVEIFSTQYVEIKT
+581 ANIEIFSTQYVEIRT

>member
-1 MFFIFWYM
+1 M
-9 RKLSYLCTTILLF
+9 RL
-22 SQIKMHFKIF
+22 KIF
-32 IVIYLFCVAYTQA
+32 VFIYLFCVAYIQA

-54 EIHKELE
+54 EIRKELE
-61 AIKQFRQK
+61 TIKQFRQK
-69 DSVRIAM
+69 DSIRIAM

-84 INNDKHT
+84 INNEKNT
-91 SSITNSSTTNEKEM
+91 PSITNSSTTNEKEI

-140 KYIENK
+140 KYVEEK

-151 NDPSFAADSIK
+151 NDPYFVADSIK
-162 IKPNGDY
+162 IKPAGDY
-169 LSVMYNEKIITRVT
+169 LSVMYNDKTITGIS

-194 TELAQRYANVIKNTI
+194 TELAQRYANIIKNTI
-209 VKYKELN
+209 VKYKEQN
-216 SLKSILIRLAELLL
+216 SLKSVLIRLAELLL

-235 FVLIWAINRL
+235 FILVWAINRL
-245 FNFLK
+245 FDFLK

-257 HPSLTGIRIRNY
+257 HRFLTSIRIRNY
-269 EFIKK
+269 DFIKK
-274 RGVVKALVKLL
+274 PGIVKALVKLL
-285 AILRIIFLLFLL
+285 AILRIVFLLFLL

-314 SRIIVQWIS
+314 SKIIVQWIS

-399 PHLPSSDSDAF
+399 PHLPGSDSDAF

-473 NEDITIP
+473 NEDITIT

-540 FQMSL
+540 FQISL

>member
-1 MFFIFWYM
+1 
-9 RKLSYLCTTILLF
+9 
-22 SQIKMHFKIF
+22 MHLKIF
-32 IVIYLFCVAYTQA
+32 VFIYLFCVAYIQA

-54 EIHKELE
+54 EIRKELE
-61 AIKQFRQK
+61 TIKQFRQK
-69 DSVRIAM
+69 DSIRIAM

-84 INNDKHT
+84 INNEKNT
-91 SSITNSSTTNEKEM
+91 PSITNSSTTNEKEI

-140 KYIENK
+140 KYVEEK

-151 NDPSFAADSIK
+151 NDPYFVADSIK
-162 IKPNGDY
+162 IKPAGDY
-169 LSVMYNEKIITRVT
+169 LSVMYNDKTITGVS

-194 TELAQRYANVIKNTI
+194 TELAQRYANIIKNTI
-209 VKYKELN
+209 VKYKEQN
-216 SLKSILIRLAELLL
+216 SLKSVLIRLAELLL
-230 VLFIA
+230 VLFIT
-235 FVLIWAINRL
+235 FILVWAINRL
-245 FNFLK
+245 FDFLK

-257 HPSLTGIRIRNY
+257 HRFLTSIRIRNY
-269 EFIKK
+269 DFIKK
-274 RGVVKALVKLL
+274 PGIVKALVKIL
-285 AILRIIFLLFLL
+285 AILRIVFLLFLL

-307 FPSTQYL
+307 FSSTQYL
-314 SRIIVQWIS
+314 SKIIVQWIS

-344 IIVVIT
+344 IIAVIT

-399 PHLPSSDSDAF
+399 PHLPGSDSDAF

-540 FQMSL
+540 FQISL
-545 NELNAIYELNA
+545 SELNAVYELNA

-581 ANVEIFSTQYVEIKT
+581 ANIEIFSTQYVEIRT

>member
-1 MFFIFWYM
+1 
-9 RKLSYLCTTILLF
+9 
-22 SQIKMHFKIF
+22 MHLKIF
-32 IVIYLFCVAYTQA
+32 VFIYLFCVAYIQA

-54 EIHKELE
+54 EIRKELE
-61 AIKQFRQK
+61 TIKQFRQK
-69 DSVRIAM
+69 DSIRIAM

-84 INNDKHT
+84 INNEKNT
-91 SSITNSSTTNEKEM
+91 PSITNSSTTNEKEI
-105 EKLRNKMRGRPI
+105 EKLRNKMRGQPI

-140 KYIENK
+140 KYVEEK

-151 NDPSFAADSIK
+151 NDPYFVADSIK
-162 IKPNGDY
+162 IKPAGDY
-169 LSVMYNEKIITRVT
+169 LSVMYNDKTITGVSI
-183 MVDALWENSSQ
+183 VDALWENSSQ
-194 TELAQRYANVIKNTI
+194 TELAQRYANIIKNTI
-209 VKYKELN
+209 VKYKEQN
-216 SLKSILIRLAELLL
+216 SLKSVLIRLAELLL
-230 VLFIA
+230 VLFIT
-235 FVLIWAINRL
+235 FILVWAINRL
-245 FNFLK
+245 FDFLK

-257 HPSLTGIRIRNY
+257 HRFLTSIRIRNY
-269 EFIKK
+269 DFIKK
-274 RGVVKALVKLL
+274 PGIVKALVKLL
-285 AILRIIFLLFLL
+285 AILRIVFLLFLL

-307 FPSTQYL
+307 FSSTQYL
-314 SRIIVQWIS
+314 SKIIVQWIS
-323 EPIKNVGIA
+323 EPIKNVAIA

-344 IIVVIT
+344 IIAVIT

-399 PHLPSSDSDAF
+399 PHLPGSDSDAF

-540 FQMSL
+540 FQISL
-545 NELNAIYELNA
+545 SELNAVYELNA

-581 ANVEIFSTQYVEIKT
+581 ANIEIFSTQYVEIRT

>member
-1 MFFIFWYM
+1 
-9 RKLSYLCTTILLF
+9 
-22 SQIKMHFKIF
+22 MHLKIF
-32 IVIYLFCVAYTQA
+32 VFIYLFCVAYIQA

-54 EIHKELE
+54 EIRKELE
-61 AIKQFRQK
+61 TIKQFRQK
-69 DSVRIAM
+69 DSIRIAM

-84 INNDKHT
+84 INNEKNT
-91 SSITNSSTTNEKEM
+91 PSITNSSTTNEKEI

-140 KYIENK
+140 KYVEEK

-151 NDPSFAADSIK
+151 NDPYFVADSIK
-162 IKPNGDY
+162 IKPAGDY
-169 LSVMYNEKIITRVT
+169 LSVMYNDKTITGVS

-194 TELAQRYANVIKNTI
+194 TELAQRYANIIKNTI
-209 VKYKELN
+209 VKYKEQN
-216 SLKSILIRLAELLL
+216 SLKSVLIRLAELLL

-235 FVLIWAINRL
+235 FILVWAINRL
-245 FNFLK
+245 FDFLK

-257 HPSLTGIRIRNY
+257 HRFLTSIRIRNY
-269 EFIKK
+269 DFIKK
-274 RGVVKALVKLL
+274 PGIVKVLVKLL
-285 AILRIIFLLFLL
+285 AILRIVFLLFLL

-314 SRIIVQWIS
+314 SKIIVQWIS
-323 EPIKNVGIA
+323 EPIKNVAIT

-344 IIVVIT
+344 IIAVIT

-399 PHLPSSDSDAF
+399 PHLPGSDSDAF

-540 FQMSL
+540 FQISL
-545 NELNAIYELNA
+545 SELNAVYELNA

-581 ANVEIFSTQYVEIKT
+581 ANIEIFSTQYVEIRT

>member
-1 MFFIFWYM
+1 
-9 RKLSYLCTTILLF
+9 
-22 SQIKMHFKIF
+22 MHLKIF
-32 IVIYLFCVAYTQA
+32 VFIYLFCVAYIQA

-54 EIHKELE
+54 EIRKELE
-61 AIKQFRQK
+61 TIKQFRQK
-69 DSVRIAM
+69 DSIRIAM

-84 INNDKHT
+84 INNEKNT
-91 SSITNSSTTNEKEM
+91 PSITNSSTTNEKEI

-129 SYGPYDIDTRV
+129 SYRPYDIDTRV
-140 KYIENK
+140 KYVEEK

-151 NDPSFAADSIK
+151 NDPYFVADSIK
-162 IKPNGDY
+162 IKPAGDY
-169 LSVMYNEKIITRVT
+169 LSVMYNDKTITGVS

-194 TELAQRYANVIKNTI
+194 TELAQRYANIIKNTI
-209 VKYKELN
+209 VKYKEQN
-216 SLKSILIRLAELLL
+216 SLKSVLIRLAELLL
-230 VLFIA
+230 VLFIT
-235 FVLIWAINRL
+235 FILVWAINRL
-245 FNFLK
+245 FDFLK

-257 HPSLTGIRIRNY
+257 HRFLTSIRIRNY
-269 EFIKK
+269 DFIKK
-274 RGVVKALVKLL
+274 PGIVKVLVKLL
-285 AILRIIFLLFLL
+285 AILRIVFLLFLL

-307 FPSTQYL
+307 FSSTQYL
-314 SRIIVQWIS
+314 SKIIVQWIS

-344 IIVVIT
+344 IIAVIT

-399 PHLPSSDSDAF
+399 PHLPGSDSDAF

-540 FQMSL
+540 FQISL
-545 NELNAIYELNA
+545 SELNAVYELNA

-581 ANVEIFSTQYVEIKT
+581 ANIEIFSTQYVEIRT

-601 KKQNS
+601 KKQNP

>member
-1 MFFIFWYM
+1 M
-9 RKLSYLCTTILLF
+9 RL
-22 SQIKMHFKIF
+22 KIF
-32 IVIYLFCVAYTQA
+32 VFIYLFCVAYIQA

-54 EIHKELE
+54 EIRKELE
-61 AIKQFRQK
+61 TIKQFRQK
-69 DSVRIAM
+69 DSIRIAM

-84 INNDKHT
+84 INNEKNT
-91 SSITNSSTTNEKEM
+91 PSITNSSTTNEKEI

-140 KYIENK
+140 KYVEEK

-151 NDPSFAADSIK
+151 NDPYFVADSIK
-162 IKPNGDY
+162 IKPAGDY
-169 LSVMYNEKIITRVT
+169 LSVMYNDKTITGIS

-194 TELAQRYANVIKNTI
+194 TELAQRYANIIKNTI
-209 VKYKELN
+209 VKYKEQN

-235 FVLIWAINRL
+235 FILVWAINRL
-245 FNFLK
+245 FDLLK

-257 HPSLTGIRIRNY
+257 HRFLTSIRIRNY
-269 EFIKK
+269 DFIKK
-274 RGVVKALVKLL
+274 PGIVKALVKLL
-285 AILRIIFLLFLL
+285 AILRIVFLLFLL

-314 SRIIVQWIS
+314 SKIIVQWIS

-344 IIVVIT
+344 IIAVIT

-399 PHLPSSDSDAF
+399 PHLPGSDSDAF

-540 FQMSL
+540 FQISL
-545 NELNAIYELNA
+545 SELNAVYELNA

-581 ANVEIFSTQYVEIKT
+581 ANIEIFSTQYVEIRT